1 MYGDSVNP
9 MTQDCSEAMA
19 EASESSMP
27 SQHYNEH
34 YLKMAI
40 QPIAVMHGLLT
51 REEYIGFLKGNIIK
65 YSMRQGLKAGE
76 SAQKDAAKARTYIS
90 LLNKELGAIKM
101 EKVLNND

>member
-19 EASESSMP
+19 EASEVDA
-27 SQHYNEH
+27 HDEH
-34 YLKMAI
+34 YAKMAI
-40 QPIAVMHGLLT
+40 EPLETMKGLLT

-76 SAQKDAAKARTYIS
+76 SAQKDADKARTYIS
-90 LLNKELGAIKM
+90 FLNM
-101 EKVLNND
+101 ELNND